1 MPEVTISQFANTVG
15 ISVDRLLEQLQQAGF
30 EDKSADDMITDAEKT
45 ELLTYLR
52 RKHGKDSAS
61 EPKKITLKRKTL
73 SEIKVPVASSGAGRS
88 KTRSKTVSVEFRK
101 KRTYVKRSAIEE
113 RQAAEAEEQARAME
127 AEEQARAAVEAEEA
141 RAREAEEQKL
151 AETETSAEKAGEQ
164 VASDQPES
172 AAETAMVTEGK
183 SDQAE
188 PAAEVS
194 DAVAIPEKEQGKDD
208 IKKPAKG
215 KGKPVAGR
223 KRDDDKRSKHG
234 WQELHVATDKS
245 GRRKKRQKTVKPV
258 VKPATSQHGFEK
270 PTAPI
275 VRDVLI
281 PETITVGEL
290 AQRMS
295 VKANEVIKLLMGLGS
310 MVTINQMLDQETATI
325 VVEEFGHNARLQKEN
340 ALEEEVMQAA
350 QQEGNAVQRA
360 PVVTIMGHVD
370 HGKTSLLDYIRRT
383 RVAAGEAGGITQHIG
398 AYSVETDKNKITFLD
413 TPGHAAFTAMRAR
426 GAKVTDIVI
435 VVVAA
440 DDGVMPQ
447 TEEAIQHAKAAK
459 VPIIIAVNKIDKPDA
474 DPDKVKTELSK
485 FEIIPEEW
493 GGDTMFVHVSAKTG
507 EGIDSLLESLQLQSE
522 ILELTAVQTGPAS
535 GTVIE
540 SRLDKGRG
548 PVATV
553 LVQNGCLNKGD
564 VVLSGYEFGRV
575 RAMLDENGNEVA
587 SAGPSTPV
595 EILGLSGTPNAGD
608 EVIVVPDEKK
618 AREIALF
625 RQGKYRE
632 VKLAQQQAAKLEN
645 VLSQMGEGE
654 TVNLNILVKADV
666 QGSAEA
672 IVEALTRLS
681 NDEVNVNIVSHG
693 VGGITESDI
702 NLAMASKAVVIGF
715 NVRADAAARKLI
727 ADEGI
732 DLRYYSVIYDLVD
745 DIKQAIGGM
754 LSPEIRENIIGN
766 AEVREVFRS
775 PKFGDIAGCIVTTG
789 VVKRNNPIRVLRD
802 NVVIFEGELESLRRF
817 KDDVNEVKSG
827 TECGIGVKNYN
838 NIQPGDQIEVFERIE
853 VARTV

>member
-113 RQAAEAEEQARAME
+113 RQAAE

-370 HGKTSLLDYIRRT
+370 HGKT
-383 RVAAGEAGGITQHIG
+383 
-398 AYSVETDKNKITFLD
+398 
-413 TPGHAAFTAMRAR
+413 
-426 GAKVTDIVI
+426 
-435 VVVAA
+435 
-440 DDGVMPQ
+440 
-447 TEEAIQHAKAAK
+447 
-459 VPIIIAVNKIDKPDA
+459 
-474 DPDKVKTELSK
+474 
-485 FEIIPEEW
+485 
-493 GGDTMFVHVSAKTG
+493 
-507 EGIDSLLESLQLQSE
+507 
-522 ILELTAVQTGPAS
+522 
-535 GTVIE
+535 
-540 SRLDKGRG
+540 
-548 PVATV
+548 
-553 LVQNGCLNKGD
+553 
-564 VVLSGYEFGRV
+564 
-575 RAMLDENGNEVA
+575 
-587 SAGPSTPV
+587 
-595 EILGLSGTPNAGD
+595 
-608 EVIVVPDEKK
+608 
-618 AREIALF
+618 
-625 RQGKYRE
+625 
-632 VKLAQQQAAKLEN
+632 
-645 VLSQMGEGE
+645 
-654 TVNLNILVKADV
+654 
-666 QGSAEA
+666 
-672 IVEALTRLS
+672 
-681 NDEVNVNIVSHG
+681 
-693 VGGITESDI
+693 
-702 NLAMASKAVVIGF
+702 
-715 NVRADAAARKLI
+715 
-727 ADEGI
+727 
-732 DLRYYSVIYDLVD
+732 
-745 DIKQAIGGM
+745 
-754 LSPEIRENIIGN
+754 
-766 AEVREVFRS
+766 
-775 PKFGDIAGCIVTTG
+775 
-789 VVKRNNPIRVLRD
+789 
-802 NVVIFEGELESLRRF
+802 
-817 KDDVNEVKSG
+817 
-827 TECGIGVKNYN
+827 
-838 NIQPGDQIEVFERIE
+838 
-853 VARTV
+853 